1 MAHTLIYPFLFFFV
15 CSFSFL
21 LTTKY
26 NIERKKMN
34 GRDDDD
40 DDKDVLSEIQEEAS
54 QTCG

>member
-1 MAHTLIYPFLFFFV
+1 
-15 CSFSFL
+15 
-21 LTTKY
+21 
-26 NIERKKMN
+26 MN